1 MIQRIT
7 TTRERPFYIESDG
20 KPMGETP
27 QHVDNM
33 VYLLEPLRTWFAGD
47 PQVFVAANMF
57 IHYERGNRNRHV
69 SPDVFV
75 VKGVQRDVRPRRRSY
90 RIWEEGKGPDFVVA
104 RPCGQRPGK
113 VRRRGYCNRSMM
125 EATWITAR
133 KLRAVFS

>member
-57 IHYERGNRNRHV
+57 VHYERGNRNRHV

-90 RIWEEGKGPDFVVA
+90 RIWEEGKAA
-104 RPCGQRPGK
+104 RF
-113 VRRRGYCNRSMM
+113 RS
-125 EATWITAR
+125 R
-133 KLRAVFS
+133 